1 MKHLLPPRPAGAG
14 AMMRGTATADVVLVW
29 HIGFEGL
36 DTFGGILR
44 AISSKMAPIRFV
56 MRRVSRSQIPSNNI
70 ESFTEWLDN
79 EWMRMDQEV
88 EVALNERNH
97 HG

>member
-1 MKHLLPPRPAGAG
+1 
-14 AMMRGTATADVVLVW
+14 MMRGNPTTDVVLVW

-36 DTFGGILR
+36 DTFAGILR
-44 AISSKMAPIRFV
+44 AISTKMAPIRFV
-56 MRRVSRSQIPSNNI
+56 MRRVSRSQIPSDNI

-88 EVALNERNH
+88 EVALSERNH

>member
-1 MKHLLPPRPAGAG
+1 
-14 AMMRGTATADVVLVW
+14 
-29 HIGFEGL
+29 
-36 DTFGGILR
+36 
-44 AISSKMAPIRFV
+44 MAPIRFV